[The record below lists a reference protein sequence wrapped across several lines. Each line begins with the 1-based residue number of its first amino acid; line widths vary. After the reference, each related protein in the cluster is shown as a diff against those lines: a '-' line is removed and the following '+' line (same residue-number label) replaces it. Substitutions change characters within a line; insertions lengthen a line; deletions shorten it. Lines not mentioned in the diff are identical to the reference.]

1 MMAGPIVGD
10 AASPRAGV
18 PISLSVLKDQRH
30 YGNAALDISSRSTA
44 PGRPPPSQLRC
55 GDLPAPPKLGVV
67 DLIAPHNMQP
77 DQERSGDRHL
87 GPRCPAPML
96 DPPRLGG
103 SRRDAFD
110 CIGCDRVGS
119 DGCAR
124 ESFSRVWEDWQ
135 VMSRGREP
143 GSHEGGRPRRRRM
156 LMLTILLSSGGW
168 AVMGPG
174 LRTSSPAWS
183 VVGPARP
190 VKRGSFLAAH
200 TSKSRPISSAGAE

>member
-44 PGRPPPSQLRC
+44 PGRPPPSRLRC

-96 DPPRLGG
+96 DPPVEPLEVGVHPKRRLPGLTEHVTQHPIAVLRDATQAVFAG
-103 SRRDAFD
+103 RRRDGRRQA
-110 CIGCDRVGS
+110 
-119 DGCAR
+119 
-124 ESFSRVWEDWQ
+124 
-135 VMSRGREP
+135 MS
-143 GSHEGGRPRRRRM
+143 
-156 LMLTILLSSGGW
+156 LTTCLL
-168 AVMGPG
+168 
-174 LRTSSPAWS
+174 
-183 VVGPARP
+183 
-190 VKRGSFLAAH
+190 
-200 TSKSRPISSAGAE
+200 

>member
-1 MMAGPIVGD
+1 
-10 AASPRAGV
+10 
-18 PISLSVLKDQRH
+18 
-30 YGNAALDISSRSTA
+30 
-44 PGRPPPSQLRC
+44 
-55 GDLPAPPKLGVV
+55 
-67 DLIAPHNMQP
+67 
-77 DQERSGDRHL
+77 
-87 GPRCPAPML
+87 ML

-119 DGCAR
+119 DGGAR

-183 VVGPARP
+183 VVGRARP

-200 TSKSRPISSAGAE
+200 TSKSRLISSAGAEWVSAPTEMTWTPVAAIAATVVRLTPPEASLRARPPMSV